1 MSILYTCIIIL
12 SVLLILSIFTKAQF
26 YFRYEI
32 IDMDII
38 KSYIHL
44 SIFNIRIYEK
54 EIKKTVNS
62 FIVEYINSLMYKK
75 NAEDKESSKTI
86 LKHILK
92 ELSKEKV
99 NISAELGIKDSI
111 LPSFILPTLSTIFSS
126 YILCNVK
133 QKYIKNIHY
142 TINSSCTHTYILI
155 NISIKFKLIILIK
168 VFRLKNKYKEEK
180 YGKSSNRKSND

>member
-1 MSILYTCIIIL
+1 MGILYACIIIL

-26 YFRYEI
+26 HFRYEI
-32 IDMDII
+32 VGIDMI

-44 SIFNIRIYEK
+44 SIFNIRIYDK
-54 EIKKTVNS
+54 EVKKTVNS
-62 FIVEYINSLMYKK
+62 FIVEYINNLANKK
-75 NAEDKESSKTI
+75 NTEDKQMSKTI

-92 ELSKEKV
+92 ELSKEKI

-111 LPSFILPTLSTIFSS
+111 LPSLILPTLSTIFSS
-126 YILCNVK
+126 YVMCNVK
-133 QKYIKNIHY
+133 PKYIKNIHY
-142 TINSSCTHTYILI
+142 TISSSCTHTYILI
-155 NISIKFKLIILIK
+155 NISIKFRLIILIK